1 VSTASTAM
9 NEGAAFKRAA
19 AALSGYGIGDTIT
32 SWLAEHAEAV
42 GPQAIND
49 LADAIERRKVT
60 VGDLLEARMEQHH
73 RAIGFKR

>member
-1 VSTASTAM
+1 VSTASAAM
-9 NEGAAFKRAA
+9 NKSTAFNRAA
-19 AALSGYGIGDTIT
+19 AALSRYGIGDTIT

-60 VGDLLEARMEQHH
+60 LGDLLEARMEQHH
-73 RAIGFKR
+73 REMGFR